1 MFRRS
6 ATNSVPVVTLDD
18 ATLLLAEKA
27 TRTAHARANSAVIG
41 GTASLLLLSPMAV
54 VGIARSAQRSRRSVW
69 SHDELIAEVRRRGLT
84 VLEKTQD
91 ESAVVLVG
99 AQLAAVVL
107 GNAVAGQVEHLVQPV
122 ADITAGALASS
133 TRLVAGKATD
143 VVVSNSVIAGVD
155 KVSAGVAAKQS
166 ATLDTAAGTQ
176 SQPVYSL
183 PPSPPAS
190 DKKKMNPFAFT
201 LALFSPKPEVIA
213 ATAHLSGEWTGTAIS
228 NLYDP
233 IDTPNTSPEVA
244 NPEQPEEARPLPAVP
259 AGLPSPPSTEPIT
272 PAKASIS
279 TSLDSLKNA
288 IATVQASTNTALTQT
303 RNSITSAANAFKAAA
318 SEGGKN
324 VTTRLYNTANAV
336 VTVVVKGPAADE
348 TKHEVIVPVQY
359 RMKFSIRVQGVTVS
373 GKNLVDDLAISGRCH
388 ESGTR
393 IEFMETLPET
403 VEVGAPVNVMYRAK
417 VSGGY
422 MNGTWET
429 SDGRTG
435 TFTLSHV

>member
-107 GNAVAGQVEHLVQPV
+107 GNAVAGQVEHFIEPV

-143 VVVSNSVIAGVD
+143 AVVSNTVIAGVD
-155 KVSAGVAAKQS
+155 KVSAGVAAKQQQQQS
-166 ATLDTAAGTQ
+166 AVLDTTGNES

-183 PPSPPAS
+183 PPSPPTS

-213 ATAHLSGEWTGTAIS
+213 ATAHLSGEWTGTALS

-233 IDTPNTSPEVA
+233 IDTSNETM
-244 NPEQPEEARPLPAVP
+244 NPEQFEEARPLPAVP
-259 AGLPSPPSTEPIT
+259 TSLPHTSTEPTT
-272 PAKASIS
+272 PAAKASIS
-279 TSLDSLKNA
+279 ASLDSLKNA
-288 IATVQASTNTALTQT
+288 IATVQASTNTALAQT

-318 SEGGKN
+318 SESGKT
-324 VTTRLYNTANAV
+324 VTARFYNPANAV
-336 VTVVVKGPAADE
+336 VTVAE
-348 TKHEVIVPVQY
+348 TKQEVIVPVQY
-359 RMKFSIRVQGVTVS
+359 RMKFSIRVEGVTVS

-422 MNGTWET
+422 MSGTWET

>member
-1 MFRRS
+1 MFHRS
-6 ATNSVPVVTLDD
+6 PTNSVPVVTLDD

-54 VGIARSAQRSRRSVW
+54 FGIARSAQRSRRSVW

-107 GNAVAGQVEHLVQPV
+107 GNAVAGQVEHLVQPI

-155 KVSAGVAAKQS
+155 KVSAGVASKQS
-166 ATLDTAAGTQ
+166 AALDTAAGTQ

-228 NLYDP
+228 ILYDP
-233 IDTPNTSPEVA
+233 IDTTSTSPEAA

-259 AGLPSPPSTEPIT
+259 TGLPPPLTEPIT

-279 TSLDSLKNA
+279 SSLDSLKNA
-288 IATVQASTNTALTQT
+288 IATVQASTNTALAQT
-303 RNSITSAANAFKAAA
+303 RTSITSAANAFKAAA
-318 SEGGKN
+318 SESGKN
-324 VTTRLYNTANAV
+324 VTARLCNTANAV
-336 VTVVVKGPAADE
+336 ITVVKGAGTPDE
-348 TKHEVIVPVQY
+348 TKQEVIVPVQY
-359 RMKFSIRVQGVTVS
+359 RMKFNIHVQGVTVS

-393 IEFMETLPET
+393 IEFMETLSET
-403 VEVGAPVNVMYRAK
+403 AEVGAPVNVMYRAK